1 LDSSIPQAF
10 GDGHFTEFEGSCR
23 KETAGSSFESLS
35 INSVGVRRNVSAQVC
50 SSLDWS
56 DIGDFLQAILPKG
69 LREQDH
75 ARMKFW
81 SWQKENLPSIP
92 HSIRTAAA
100 ATLSV
105 VVARLV
111 HMPESYWAA
120 IATLVVMQSSLG
132 ATLTL
137 SIERV
142 VATALG
148 ASVGAVEA
156 NYFGANLAAF
166 MLAIFFIGLLSF
178 GFRLEKTAYRYASVT
193 LTIIV
198 LIPRTNPAWIVALHR
213 FIEVSVG
220 IIVALAV
227 VAFWPERS
235 AIPAKNAAE

>member
-1 LDSSIPQAF
+1 LKIDISQNV
-10 GDGHFTEFEGSCR
+10 
-23 KETAGSSFESLS
+23 ESLLARLLAETS
-35 INSVGVRRNVSAQVC
+35 QFPVMMTEVFPASDLAKTD
-50 SSLDWS
+50 SLARS
-56 DIGDFLQAILPKG
+56 CVHEILE
-69 LREQDH
+69 LAERE
-75 ARMKFW
+75 
-81 SWQKENLPSIP
+81 PSIDCALR
-92 HSIRTAAA
+92 SDSNRGDRVRDRRA
-100 ATLSV
+100 
-105 VVARLV
+105 
-111 HMPESYWAA
+111 
-120 IATLVVMQSSLG
+120 LG
-132 ATLTL
+132 ADARSLLGGNRDSGRNAIQSRRYADAVHRTR
-137 SIERV
+137 SRYG
-142 VATALG
+142 LG
-148 ASVGAVEA
+148 ASVGAVET

>member
-1 LDSSIPQAF
+1 ML
-10 GDGHFTEFEGSCR
+10 
-23 KETAGSSFESLS
+23 L
-35 INSVGVRRNVSAQVC
+35 
-50 SSLDWS
+50 
-56 DIGDFLQAILPKG
+56 
-69 LREQDH
+69 
-75 ARMKFW
+75 MKLW
-81 SWQKENLPSIP
+81 SWQKENLPSIG
-92 HSIRTAAA
+92 HSVRTALA
-100 ATLSV
+100 ATVSV

-111 HMPESYWAA
+111 QMPEAYWAA

-148 ASVGAVEA
+148 ASV
-156 NYFGANLAAF
+156 
-166 MLAIFFIGLLSF
+166 AIFFIGLLSF

-235 AIPAKNAAE
+235 AIPAGE